1 MMAKY
6 PYDQLDFHF
15 TVQDDLADDDLIIAG
30 YAIRS
35 EDKGS
40 FLFDLKG
47 LVEKY
52 GGAGYD
58 ELLDNDEGD
67 ASLDAALKRS
77 MGQ

>member
-1 MMAKY
+1 MTKY

-35 EDKGS
+35 EDKGL

-47 LVEKY
+47 LV
-52 GGAGYD
+52 
-58 ELLDNDEGD
+58 
-67 ASLDAALKRS
+67 
-77 MGQ
+77 

>member
-1 MMAKY
+1 MRVTKY

-35 EDKGS
+35 EDKRA
-40 FLFDLKG
+40 FLFDIKA

-52 GGAGYD
+52 DGA
-58 ELLDNDEGD
+58 L
-67 ASLDAALKRS
+67 
-77 MGQ
+77 